1 MKKNNILFFFEVC
14 IYLVQIFFMLSFSK
28 YMHSKI
34 LYNVFLFSLCYNILL
49 VSFFLTTKHFYT
61 KIIILNIFFCIA
73 IYYFANIKLF
83 GDREI
88 VLIIKNISFNVMLF
102 FIFSGNWLLAFIIRT
117 FYELKNN
124 IH

>member
-49 VSFFLTTKHFYT
+49 VSFFLG
-61 KIIILNIFFCIA
+61 IISPLSMNFMIPYL
-73 IYYFANIKLF
+73 
-83 GDREI
+83 
-88 VLIIKNISFNVMLF
+88 
-102 FIFSGNWLLAFIIRT
+102 
-117 FYELKNN
+117 
-124 IH
+124 